1 MSFQRQA
8 SDLCDRTSIKY
19 LTRVDAGM
27 MQNRA
32 EMHVELSEQALQS
45 MICLCLCWEGLAVV
59 WSVSGL
65 FTQFNTNS
73 SRITAWHR
81 ASSLQCNT
89 RTERH
94 NRTER
99 QTVTME
105 QFRRWRLEH
114 SHIHSLLV
122 NPVTKNKPDM
132 RKIGRTFSLFSCD
145 TKIKDTAVAREHML
159 VFDVLY
165 DIQLLLRY
173 RYFVMSEMLNTY
185 SAAM

>member
-1 MSFQRQA
+1 MYYIWTADYITNNKAKCVPFQRQA
-8 SDLCDRTSIKY
+8 SDLCDRTSIKH
-19 LTRVDAGM
+19 LTRVDTAI

-32 EMHVELSEQALQS
+32 EMHVELSEQALLQC
-45 MICLCLCWEGLAVV
+45 MICLCLCWTEWEGLAVV

-73 SRITAWHR
+73 SRITAWHW

-99 QTVTME
+99 QTVTMK

-114 SHIHSLLV
+114 SHTLSV
-122 NPVTKNKPDM
+122 CQTSYQKQ
-132 RKIGRTFSLFSCD
+132 
-145 TKIKDTAVAREHML
+145 ARHAENWAY
-159 VFDVLY
+159 V
-165 DIQLLLRY
+165 
-173 RYFVMSEMLNTY
+173 
-185 SAAM
+185 